1 MTRRAAV
8 SKTDISRAIKGA
20 VKAVQD
26 GERAVIEIDPRK
38 GVVRIVVERP
48 LASGKELDAL

>member
-8 SKTDISRAIKGA
+8 RKVDISRAIKGA
-20 VKAVQD
+20 VQAVQD

-38 GVVRIVVERP
+38 GVVRIVVDRP
-48 LASGKELDAL
+48 LATGKELDAI